1 MNLEMKLNKEAEDI
15 YVRLGVPMPYCVMSQ
30 YYNGEELYKRML
42 LDIIVGKYKPL
53 NRIYLDDRYYNYS
66 NDIESSKGNIYK
78 IVSKNSD
85 KIYIGSTCFSI
96 EDRLKKHILDYEF
109 YNSYNEHY
117 TSSFEVIKC
126 GDICIELLESLEN
139 VSREELKKK
148 ESEYIHKNLG
158 ICVNILDPVSRGAL
172 YDNKEEKQKRRLE
185 KDRYM
190 LKETCKYVIENNV
203 SISSMEDMYIVY
215 MKLKKYIKDKL
226 YKLENDYYSVLM
238 EVGRLSNIMIDAK

>member
-1 MNLEMKLNKEAEDI
+1 MNLGMKLNKEAEDI
-15 YVRLGVPMPYCVMSQ
+15 YVRLGIPMPYCVMTG

-66 NDIESSKGNIYK
+66 NDIESNKGNIYK

-96 EDRLKKHILDYEF
+96 WDRLKKHVLDYEF
-109 YNSYNEHY
+109 YNSYKEHY
-117 TSSFEVIKC
+117 TSSYEVLRY
-126 GDICIELLESLEN
+126 GDVSIVLLESLKN
-139 VSREELKKK
+139 VSREDLEKK
-148 ESEYIHKNLG
+148 ECEYIHKN
-158 ICVNILDPVSRGAL
+158 IDVCVNIQDPVSRKAL
-172 YDNKEEKQKRRLE
+172 YDNSKEKENRRLE

-190 LKETCKYVIENNV
+190 LKEVCKYVLENNV

-215 MKLKKYIKDKL
+215 MKIKKDIKDKL
-226 YKLENDYYSVLM
+226 YKLENDYYIVLM
-238 EVGRLSNIMIDAK
+238 EIVRLSNIVVC

>member
-1 MNLEMKLNKEAEDI
+1 MNLEMNLNKEAEEI
-15 YVRLGVPMPYCVMSQ
+15 YVKLGVAMPYSVMTR

-42 LDIIVGKYKPL
+42 LDIINGKYKPV

-96 EDRLKKHILDYEF
+96 EDRLKKHVLDYEF
-109 YNSYNEHY
+109 YNSYKEHY
-117 TSSFEVIKC
+117 TSSYEVLRC
-126 GDICIELLESLEN
+126 GDVSIELLESLEN
-139 VSREELKKK
+139 VSREELEKK

-158 ICVNILDPVSRGAL
+158 ICVNILDPVSRRAL
-172 YDNKEEKQKRRLE
+172 YDNKEEKQKRHSE
-185 KDRYM
+185 KNRYM
-190 LKETCKYVIENNV
+190 LKETCKYVIENKV

-215 MKLKKYIKDKL
+215 MKMKKYIKDKL
-226 YKLENDYYSVLM
+226 YKLENDYYSVLI
-238 EVGRLSNIMIDAK
+238 EIGRLSNISV